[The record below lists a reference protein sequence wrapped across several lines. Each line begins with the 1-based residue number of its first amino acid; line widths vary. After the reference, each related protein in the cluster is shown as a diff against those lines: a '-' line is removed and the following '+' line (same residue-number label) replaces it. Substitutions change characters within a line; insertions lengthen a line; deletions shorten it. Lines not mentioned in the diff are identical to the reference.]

1 MHIVNIVKKTAGYL
15 YGFRHGECHERK
27 LQINVLFHKGAKFD
41 LRLIIEYL
49 ASKCTHSNI
58 IRIGHSMETFSTFSI
73 TNFNGTGGIN
83 LRFTDLYKH
92 LMYPL
97 DSLANYLLN
106 KDTNTQSI
114 KTKFS
119 SLFSHFNNK
128 AVKLLRQGV
137 FPYNYMNKDWENKL
151 KERKL
156 PDIKYFHSSLN
167 NTNCPTDDYNYA
179 QEIYDY
185 FECAEIIDY
194 NDLYVK
200 TDVSLLGDA
209 FIAYIK
215 KMYEIYG
222 LDPLYCIS
230 APGFSNREML
240 KLTNIEI
247 KLITS
252 VHMHL
257 IIQDGIRGGKCET
270 IYYQT
275 KASNKYV
282 NPNFNKDNEKQ
293 LYMISLD
300 ANSLYASAMCY
311 KLTYG

>member
-27 LQINVLFHKGAKFD
+27 LQINVLFHNGAKFD
-41 LRLIIEYL
+41 FRLIIEYL
-49 ASKCTHSNI
+49 ASNCTHSI
-58 IRIGHSMETFSTFSI
+58 ISCIAHSMETFLTFSI
-73 TNFNGTGGIN
+73 TNFNGTGIN
-83 LRFTDLYKH
+83 LRFIDSYKH
-92 LMYPL
+92 LRYPL
-97 DSLANYLLN
+97 DSLVNYLLN